1 MEETTGR
8 PGAASVPCR
17 RLDARVRNY
26 RGVTL
31 VAGPSQALELS
42 ETAAF
47 VWRSIDDH
55 RSVADVAALLAQEYD
70 VDADTALADVV
81 DLLADLADAGL
92 VTY

>member
-1 MEETTGR
+1 MGETTDL
-8 PGAASVPCR
+8 PTAESVPRR

-47 VWRSIDDH
+47 VWRAIDDD
-55 RSVADVAALLAQEYD
+55 RSVADVAALLADEYD
-70 VDADTALADVV
+70 VDGATALADVV
-81 DLLADLADAGL
+81 DLLGDLHAAGL